1 MSSSEPVEVG
11 NVVEG
16 VVTGITNFGAFV
28 ELPNGKTGLV
38 HISEVADAYVHEV
51 TDYVQQNDRVKV
63 KVLSVSEDGEKIAL
77 SLRQGNPGPPE
88 FVAPARPAPPKGG
101 GRRSGGGGGGGG
113 GGGRSSFEDKMQ
125 KFMKESDEKVSEFRR
140 NRNNR
145 RGGREP
151 RK

>member
-28 ELPNGKTGLV
+28 ELSNGKTGLV

-51 TDYVQQNDRVKV
+51 ADYVQQNDRVKV
-63 KVLSVSEDGEKIAL
+63 KVLSISSDGEKIAL

-88 FVAPARPAPPKGG
+88 FVTPSRPAPQKGP
-101 GRRSGGGGGGGG
+101 RRSGGGRG
-113 GGGRSSFEDKMQ
+113 SFEDKMQ
-125 KFMKESDEKVSEFRR
+125 QFMKESDEKVSEFRR

>member
-51 TDYVQQNDRVKV
+51 SDYVQQNDRVKV
-63 KVLSVSEDGEKIAL
+63 KVLSISENGEKIAL

-88 FVAPARPAPPKGG
+88 FVTPSRPAPSKG
-101 GRRSGGGGGGGG
+101 GRRGG

-125 KFMKESDEKVSEFRR
+125 AFMKESEEKVSEFRR

>member
-1 MSSSEPVEVG
+1 MSSNEPVEVG

-28 ELPNGKTGLV
+28 DLPNGKTGLV

-51 TDYVQQNDRVKV
+51 SDYVQQNDHVKV
-63 KVLSVSEDGEKIAL
+63 KVLSISENGEKIAL

-88 FVAPARPAPPKGG
+88 FVPPSRPAPAKGA
-101 GRRSGGGGGGGG
+101 RR

-125 KFMKESDEKVSEFRR
+125 NFMKESEEKVSEFRR

>member
-63 KVLSVSEDGEKIAL
+63 KVLSISPDGEKIGL

-101 GRRSGGGGGGGG
+101 RGGGR
-113 GGGRSSFEDKMQ
+113 GGGRSSFEDKVQ
-125 KFMKESDEKVSEFRR
+125 SFMKESDEKVSEFRR